1 MFLLRLMKIVF
12 LLFFVGIC
20 LFGCGFKEFHI
31 KDFELAENKTG
42 SIILLK

>member
-1 MFLLRLMKIVF
+1 MFVLRLMKIVF

-31 KDFELAENKTG
+31 TEFEILENKTG